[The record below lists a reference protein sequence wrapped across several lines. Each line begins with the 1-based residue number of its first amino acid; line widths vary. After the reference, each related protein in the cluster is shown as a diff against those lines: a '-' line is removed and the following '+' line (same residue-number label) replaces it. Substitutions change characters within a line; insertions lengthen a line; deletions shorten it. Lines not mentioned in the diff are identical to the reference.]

1 MNVLLN
7 ICFENAHSAV
17 QSCLNL
23 CGFMDYSP
31 SGPSAQGIFQA
42 RMLEWVAISYSSV
55 LRVCLSKV
63 YL

>member
-23 CGFMDYSP
+23 CDFMDYSP
-31 SGPSAQGIFQA
+31 SGSSAQGFFPGKNAGVGWHFLLQCFESMF
-42 RMLEWVAISYSSV
+42 R
-55 LRVCLSKV
+55 
-63 YL
+63 